1 MTFADKYFDKVTTL
15 RNSEVFMIIKEF
27 VLKIVNITK
36 HHDDIW

>member
-15 RNSEVFMIIKEF
+15 RNSEVFIIKEF